1 MSNFWNSGFTVPL
14 KILNRFCSASIFLL
28 VTFCVSQN
36 VKADQFFVTDASIPC
51 RMLLELEFQNV
62 ASAQSEYI
70 VIDTSQPGTDSASDS
85 GFDYFLRIVGQ
96 NKRATIH
103 RANNSDEYVLVIQDR
118 DLPCRTLLST
128 SPPATGVATST
139 GAVAVAEITATQTT
153 AIIQPVQP
161 AAPAV
166 QPVQQAAPAVQPV
179 QPVAPAVQP
188 VQQAAPSVQPV
199 QPTAPA
205 VQPVQQAA
213 PAVQPV
219 QQAASSAQPV
229 QQATSS
235 MAGEATAQQ
244 VQLVNRTM
252 SPAEAQIM
260 IDEVHARITL
270 FNVIAGVI
278 KDKPR
283 SRQARVL
290 GIVDNEI
297 VRLRAEKQ
305 ILESLL
311 SQRFST
317 PIRPSNANL
326 SVSAFRAADTFPKI
340 PYYVPGTNEFGEM
353 LVIPRVSDEGMLNYE
368 FDFIDPVAN
377 YAKVRDRIVVPH
389 DQIEVLINGM
399 EKVDEWTTVAQ
410 ENNIT
415 RRVAKTAGCFPE
427 ENCGEKK
434 VGSSST
440 EVVFQIYEDG
450 STAGRIQRNKGQ
462 YVVGYNMSVESSILL
477 GAYLIYMQEAGA
489 KDFNIGVMTD
499 DQVLDLFN

>member
-1 MSNFWNSGFTVPL
+1 MVKKKLGIVYAALLSFLASLATLHAVNAADLPSTFWDGTY
-14 KILNRFCSASIFLL
+14 K
-28 VTFCVSQN
+28 T
-36 VKADQFFVTDASIPC
+36 
-51 RMLLELEFQNV
+51 ELEFTMGG
-62 ASAQSEYI
+62 AGLCKE
-70 VIDTSQPGTDSASDS
+70 P
-85 GFDYFLRIVGQ
+85 LP
-96 NKRATIH
+96 
-103 RANNSDEYVLVIQDR
+103 LVIEIQVDNLEFEGQIQNLNTKGHPYCQRYHSGSITGLLNPDGSFLKFRIQQD
-118 DLPCRTLLST
+118 DPHSKQY
-128 SPPATGVATST
+128 SSYKATGHLSDAKLISRAVQFHPNHSFSLITPAKLKELQATT
-139 GAVAVAEITATQTT
+139 AGAVAVAEITATQTT
-153 AIIQPVQP
+153 AIIQPVQ
-161 AAPAV
+161 
-166 QPVQQAAPAVQPV
+166 
-179 QPVAPAVQP
+179 
-188 VQQAAPSVQPV
+188 
-199 QPTAPA
+199 
-205 VQPVQQAA
+205 
-213 PAVQPV
+213 
-219 QQAASSAQPV
+219 QAASSVQPV

-297 VRLRAEKQ
+297 ARLRAEKQ

>member
-1 MSNFWNSGFTVPL
+1 MKMFDNTDFVVPFTNT
-14 KILNRFCSASIFLL
+14 KRFCTASILL
-28 VTFCVSQN
+28 LATFCVPQN
-36 VKADQFFVTDASIPC
+36 VKADQFFITEASVPC
-51 RMLLELEFQNV
+51 RMLLELEFQNI
-62 ASAQSEYI
+62 ASMQDDYI
-70 VIDTSQPGTDSASDS
+70 IIDTNQQGVETVRES
-85 GFDYFLRIVGQ
+85 GFDYFLKIEGQ

-103 RANNSDEYVLVIQDR
+103 RARNSDEHVLVVQDR

-153 AIIQPVQP
+153 AIIQPVQQ

-179 QPVAPAVQP
+179 QPV
-188 VQQAAPSVQPV
+188 
-199 QPTAPA
+199 
-205 VQPVQQAA
+205 A

-297 VRLRAEKQ
+297 ARLRAEKQ

-499 DQVLDLFN
+499 DQVLELFN

>member
-1 MSNFWNSGFTVPL
+1 MS
-14 KILNRFCSASIFLL
+14 
-28 VTFCVSQN
+28 
-36 VKADQFFVTDASIPC
+36 
-51 RMLLELEFQNV
+51 
-62 ASAQSEYI
+62 
-70 VIDTSQPGTDSASDS
+70 
-85 GFDYFLRIVGQ
+85 
-96 NKRATIH
+96 
-103 RANNSDEYVLVIQDR
+103 
-118 DLPCRTLLST
+118 
-128 SPPATGVATST
+128 
-139 GAVAVAEITATQTT
+139 QTT
-153 AIIQPVQP
+153 AIIKP
-161 AAPAV
+161 A
-166 QPVQQAAPAVQPV
+166 QQ
-179 QPVAPAVQP
+179 VAPAVQP
-188 VQQAAPSVQPV
+188 VQQTVQAT
-199 QPTAPA
+199 Q
-205 VQPVQQAA
+205 
-213 PAVQPV
+213 
-219 QQAASSAQPV
+219 SAQP
-229 QQATSS
+229 ALSAS
-235 MAGEATAQQ
+235 AGEATAQQ

-297 VRLRAEKQ
+297 ARLRAEKQ
-305 ILESLL
+305 ILEALL

-389 DQIEVLINGM
+389 EQIEVLINGM

>member
-1 MSNFWNSGFTVPL
+1 
-14 KILNRFCSASIFLL
+14 
-28 VTFCVSQN
+28 
-36 VKADQFFVTDASIPC
+36 
-51 RMLLELEFQNV
+51 
-62 ASAQSEYI
+62 
-70 VIDTSQPGTDSASDS
+70 
-85 GFDYFLRIVGQ
+85 
-96 NKRATIH
+96 
-103 RANNSDEYVLVIQDR
+103 
-118 DLPCRTLLST
+118 
-128 SPPATGVATST
+128 
-139 GAVAVAEITATQTT
+139 
-153 AIIQPVQP
+153 
-161 AAPAV
+161 
-166 QPVQQAAPAVQPV
+166 
-179 QPVAPAVQP
+179 
-188 VQQAAPSVQPV
+188 
-199 QPTAPA
+199 
-205 VQPVQQAA
+205 
-213 PAVQPV
+213 
-219 QQAASSAQPV
+219 
-229 QQATSS
+229 
-235 MAGEATAQQ
+235 
-244 VQLVNRTM
+244 M

-297 VRLRAEKQ
+297 ARLRAEKQ

-499 DQVLDLFN
+499 DQVLELFN

>member
-1 MSNFWNSGFTVPL
+1 MDNRCIILMVKKKLGIAYAALLSFLASGRVTCCLFSRLPSTFWDGTY
-14 KILNRFCSASIFLL
+14 K
-28 VTFCVSQN
+28 T
-36 VKADQFFVTDASIPC
+36 
-51 RMLLELEFQNV
+51 ELEFTMGG
-62 ASAQSEYI
+62 ASLCKE
-70 VIDTSQPGTDSASDS
+70 P
-85 GFDYFLRIVGQ
+85 LP
-96 NKRATIH
+96 
-103 RANNSDEYVLVIQDR
+103 LVIEIQVDNLEFEGQIQNLNTKGHPYCQRYHSGSITGLLNPDGSFLKFRIQQD
-118 DLPCRTLLST
+118 DPHSKQY
-128 SPPATGVATST
+128 SSYKATGHLSDAKLISRAVQFHPNHSFSLITPAKLKELQATT
-139 GAVAVAEITATQTT
+139 LGAVAVAEVSATQTT

-161 AAPAV
+161 AAPTV
-166 QPVQQAAPAVQPV
+166 
-179 QPVAPAVQP
+179 
-188 VQQAAPSVQPV
+188 
-199 QPTAPA
+199 
-205 VQPVQQAA
+205 
-213 PAVQPV
+213 
-219 QQAASSAQPV
+219 QPV

-297 VRLRAEKQ
+297 ARLRAEKQ

-499 DQVLDLFN
+499 DQVLDLFD

>member
-1 MSNFWNSGFTVPL
+1 MFDNTDFVVPL
-14 KILNRFCSASIFLL
+14 TIMKRFCSASVLL
-28 VTFCVSQN
+28 LATFCASQN
-36 VKADQFFVTDASIPC
+36 VKADQFFITEASVPC
-51 RMLLELEFQNV
+51 RMLLELEFQNI
-62 ASAQSEYI
+62 ASTRNDYI
-70 VIDTSQPGTDSASDS
+70 VIDTNQEGVENAKES
-85 GFDYFLRIVGQ
+85 GFDYFLKIDGQ

-103 RANNSDEYVLVIQDR
+103 RARNSDEHVLVVQDR

-128 SPPATGVATST
+128 TRPAT
-139 GAVAVAEITATQTT
+139 AVASSSTEAADPCIWPRVRATGEC
-153 AIIQPVQP
+153 AAPASQPVQQ

-179 QPVAPAVQP
+179 QP
-188 VQQAAPSVQPV
+188 
-199 QPTAPA
+199 
-205 VQPVQQAA
+205 AA

-219 QQAASSAQPV
+219 QQSASSAQPV
-229 QQATSS
+229 QQVSPAI
-235 MAGEATAQQ
+235 AGEPTAQQ

-297 VRLRAEKQ
+297 ARLRAEKQ

-389 DQIEVLINGM
+389 EQIEVLINGM

-434 VGSSST
+434 IGSSST

-499 DQVLDLFN
+499 DQVLELFN

>member
-1 MSNFWNSGFTVPL
+1 MVKKKLGIVYAALLSFLASLATLHAVNAADLPSTFWDGTY
-14 KILNRFCSASIFLL
+14 K
-28 VTFCVSQN
+28 T
-36 VKADQFFVTDASIPC
+36 
-51 RMLLELEFQNV
+51 ELEFTMGG
-62 ASAQSEYI
+62 AGLCKE
-70 VIDTSQPGTDSASDS
+70 P
-85 GFDYFLRIVGQ
+85 LP
-96 NKRATIH
+96 
-103 RANNSDEYVLVIQDR
+103 LVIEIQVDNLEFEGQIQNLNTKGHPYCQRYHSGSITGLLNPDGSFLKFRIQQD
-118 DLPCRTLLST
+118 DPHSKQY
-128 SPPATGVATST
+128 SSYKATGHLSDAKLISRAVQFHPNHSFSLITPAKLKELQATT
-139 GAVAVAEITATQTT
+139 AGAVAVAEVSATQTT
-153 AIIQPVQP
+153 AIIQPVQ
-161 AAPAV
+161 
-166 QPVQQAAPAVQPV
+166 QAAPTV
-179 QPVAPAVQP
+179 
-188 VQQAAPSVQPV
+188 
-199 QPTAPA
+199 
-205 VQPVQQAA
+205 
-213 PAVQPV
+213 
-219 QQAASSAQPV
+219 QPV

-297 VRLRAEKQ
+297 ARLRAEKQ

>member
-1 MSNFWNSGFTVPL
+1 MDNRCVILMVKKKLGTVYAALLSFLASLATLHAVNAADLPSTFWDGTY
-14 KILNRFCSASIFLL
+14 K
-28 VTFCVSQN
+28 T
-36 VKADQFFVTDASIPC
+36 
-51 RMLLELEFQNV
+51 ELEFTMGG
-62 ASAQSEYI
+62 AGLCKE
-70 VIDTSQPGTDSASDS
+70 P
-85 GFDYFLRIVGQ
+85 LP
-96 NKRATIH
+96 
-103 RANNSDEYVLVIQDR
+103 LVIEIQVDNLEFEGQIQNLNTKGHPYCQRYHSGSITGLLNPDGSFLKFRIQQD
-118 DLPCRTLLST
+118 DPHSKQY
-128 SPPATGVATST
+128 SSYKATGHLSDAKLISRAVQFHPNHSFSLITPAKLKELQATT
-139 GAVAVAEITATQTT
+139 VGAVAVAEVSATQTT

-161 AAPAV
+161 AAPTV
-166 QPVQQAAPAVQPV
+166 
-179 QPVAPAVQP
+179 
-188 VQQAAPSVQPV
+188 
-199 QPTAPA
+199 
-205 VQPVQQAA
+205 
-213 PAVQPV
+213 
-219 QQAASSAQPV
+219 QPV

-297 VRLRAEKQ
+297 ARLRAEKQ

-389 DQIEVLINGM
+389 EQIEVLINGM

>member
-70 VIDTSQPGTDSASDS
+70 VIDTSQPGTESASAS

-103 RANNSDEYVLVIQDR
+103 RANSSDEYVLVIQDR

-153 AIIQPVQP
+153 AII
-161 AAPAV
+161 
-166 QPVQQAAPAVQPV
+166 
-179 QPVAPAVQP
+179 
-188 VQQAAPSVQPV
+188 
-199 QPTAPA
+199 
-205 VQPVQQAA
+205 QPVQQAA

-297 VRLRAEKQ
+297 ARLRAEKQ

>member
-1 MSNFWNSGFTVPL
+1 MNSLGNAESTALL
-14 KILNRFCSASIFLL
+14 KKFSRFCNSIMLLL
-28 VTFCVSQN
+28 VTIFVFQN
-36 VKADQFFVTDASIPC
+36 AKAEEFFVTEASVPC

-62 ASAQSEYI
+62 ALKKDDYI
-70 VIDTSQPGTDSASDS
+70 VIDTSQPGTESTNES
-85 GFDYFLRIVGQ
+85 GFDYFLKIVGQ

-103 RANNSDEYVLVIQDR
+103 LANNSNEYVLVIQDR
-118 DLPCRTLLST
+118 DLPCRTLLSKT
-128 SPPATGVATST
+128 PPSQGVAASMA
-139 GAVAVAEITATQTT
+139 AVAVAEISASQTT
-153 AIIQPVQP
+153 ANIQP
-161 AAPAV
+161 A
-166 QPVQQAAPAVQPV
+166 QQ
-179 QPVAPAVQP
+179 VAPA
-188 VQQAAPSVQPV
+188 
-199 QPTAPA
+199 
-205 VQPVQQAA
+205 
-213 PAVQPV
+213 
-219 QQAASSAQPV
+219 AQPV
-229 QQATSS
+229 QQTVQATQSVQPAPS
-235 MAGEATAQQ
+235 ASAGEATAQQ

-297 VRLRAEKQ
+297 ARLRAEKQ
-305 ILESLL
+305 TLEALL

-389 DQIEVLINGM
+389 EQIEVLINGM

>member
-1 MSNFWNSGFTVPL
+1 MDNRCVILMVKKKLGIVYAALLSFLASLATLHAVNAADLPSTFWDGTY
-14 KILNRFCSASIFLL
+14 K
-28 VTFCVSQN
+28 T
-36 VKADQFFVTDASIPC
+36 
-51 RMLLELEFQNV
+51 ELEFTMGG
-62 ASAQSEYI
+62 AGLCKE
-70 VIDTSQPGTDSASDS
+70 P
-85 GFDYFLRIVGQ
+85 LP
-96 NKRATIH
+96 
-103 RANNSDEYVLVIQDR
+103 LVIEIQVDNLEFEGQIQNLNTKGHPYCQRYHSGSITGLLNPDGSFLKFRIQQD
-118 DLPCRTLLST
+118 DPHSKQY
-128 SPPATGVATST
+128 SSYKATGHLSDAKLISRAVQFHPNHSFSLITPAKLKELQATT
-139 GAVAVAEITATQTT
+139 AGAVAVAEITATQTT
-153 AIIQPVQP
+153 AIIQPVQ
-161 AAPAV
+161 
-166 QPVQQAAPAVQPV
+166 
-179 QPVAPAVQP
+179 
-188 VQQAAPSVQPV
+188 
-199 QPTAPA
+199 
-205 VQPVQQAA
+205 
-213 PAVQPV
+213 
-219 QQAASSAQPV
+219 QAASSVQPV

-297 VRLRAEKQ
+297 ARLRAEKQ